1 VSAQGGPEKWI
12 DMTESLQPAYR
23 HSPGLALARAVVGA
37 LAIVATLAG
46 LAAAFFADEG
56 DGDATGGMPTVLP
69 ALAVASAP
77 ANTPLA
83 TATVCNESA
92 NQVEEFVRDG
102 LAGTLYGCTGAFV
115 PYTPT
120 PTPTPS
126 PEPTSAAPATPV
138 PAATFTPRPPPPP
151 APTATATPTE
161 APHVH

>member
-1 VSAQGGPEKWI
+1 
-12 DMTESLQPAYR
+12 MTESLQPAYR

-46 LAAAFFADEG
+46 LAAAFFAGEG
-56 DGDATGGMPTVLP
+56 DRDATGGMRSLLP
-69 ALAVASAP
+69 ALAAASAP
-77 ANTPLA
+77 ANTPQA

-92 NQVEEFVRDG
+92 NQVEEVVRDG
-102 LAGTLYGCTGAFV
+102 LAGTLDGCTGAFV

-120 PTPTPS
+120 PTPS
-126 PEPTSAAPATPV
+126 PEPTTAAPATPV